1 MSSPT
6 PQEQPVETLQGKKCI
21 KIGLPASSGDGERR
35 FPLTPEG
42 VAQLVERG
50 FDVLIESGAAAC
62 IHFGDEAYSRAG
74 AQIVDRRRALACD
87 IVFYL
92 PAISAADAAC
102 LRPGAVLMTLQHVE
116 SRTRESITQLLRR
129 HIITLALDLIHDD
142 NGNRPFADTL
152 SEVDGRA
159 AMAMASAMLADAV
172 HGKGI
177 LLGGVAGVVPC
188 EVTIIGSDIAA
199 VAAARSAIGLGATV
213 RMFDNDAYSLRAALG
228 HLSGASGTPVIA
240 SALHPRVLASA
251 LRSADVVIATPTRHP
266 LEIGLDMVA
275 EMKRGVIA
283 FDLTGR
289 LSRPVFPGLERV
301 DLSRGDNDNR
311 PDALAACYVNAG
323 MSVPRTAAM
332 ALSTTLMTLLDDVL
346 ICDGVANALRFNSGL
361 SRAALTFLGKV
372 VNADIARIMGC
383 RALDVK
389 LFLQFS

>member
-50 FDVLIESGAAAC
+50 FEVLIESGAAAC
-62 IHFGDEAYSRAG
+62 IHFSDDAYTRAG

-92 PAISAADAAC
+92 PAISTADAAC

-129 HIITLALDLIHDD
+129 HIITLALDLILDD

-228 HLSGASGTPVIA
+228 HLSGASGTTVIA

-289 LSRPVFPGLERV
+289 LSRPVFPGLERI

-311 PDALAACYVNAG
+311 RDSLAACYVNAG

-346 ICDGVANALRFNSGL
+346 VCDGVANALRFNSGL
-361 SRAALTFLGKV
+361 SCAAMTFLGKV

>member
-62 IHFGDEAYSRAG
+62 IHFSDDAYTHAG

-129 HIITLALDLIHDD
+129 HIITLALDLILDD

-228 HLSGASGTPVIA
+228 HLSGASGTTVIA

-289 LSRPVFPGLERV
+289 LSRPVFPGLERI

-311 PDALAACYVNAG
+311 RDSLAACYVNAG

-346 ICDGVANALRFNSGL
+346 VCDGVANALRFNSGL
-361 SRAALTFLGKV
+361 SCAAMTFLGKV

>member
-50 FDVLIESGAAAC
+50 FEVLIESGAAAC
-62 IHFGDEAYSRAG
+62 IHFSDDAYTRAG

-92 PAISAADAAC
+92 PAINAADAAC

-129 HIITLALDLIHDD
+129 HIITLALDLILDD

-228 HLSGASGTPVIA
+228 HLSGASGTTVIA

-266 LEIGLDMVA
+266 LEIGLDMLA

-289 LSRPVFPGLERV
+289 LSRPVFPGLERI

-311 PDALAACYVNAG
+311 RDSLAACYVNAG

-346 ICDGVANALRFNSGL
+346 VCDGVANALRFNSGL
-361 SRAALTFLGKV
+361 SCAAMTFLGKV